1 MKKIS
6 TFLIAV
12 FVLTIAVSCKSK
24 VLVADITPQYFT
36 DSIYST
42 SLSEYRKHNVYLP
55 LNFNKR
61 KKYPIIYVT
70 DGNAISS
77 DDLLKNTLDSLIG
90 NKIIKPVVLIESFSN
105 HKIADS
111 SGTFGDGKK
120 VYLQY
125 RNFEYINNYQN
136 VTPNPLLENR
146 FKNHMT
152 YFKDELISSVEGKL
166 TGKIKRK
173 DRYFYGYSNGAG
185 FGLSL
190 LNTHP
195 DLIGTYL
202 CFSAFGGDVQTNN
215 WNKDVHYASLYL
227 KFGKNEPPFLKEDA
241 DFLQAKYADLNAF
254 IDIEEFDGGHDW
266 KKWNKGFIETVLKL
280 FAEKK

>member
-1 MKKIS
+1 
-6 TFLIAV
+6 
-12 FVLTIAVSCKSK
+12 
-24 VLVADITPQYFT
+24 
-36 DSIYST
+36 
-42 SLSEYRKHNVYLP
+42 
-55 LNFNKR
+55 
-61 KKYPIIYVT
+61 
-70 DGNAISS
+70 
-77 DDLLKNTLDSLIG
+77 
-90 NKIIKPVVLIESFSN
+90 
-105 HKIADS
+105 
-111 SGTFGDGKK
+111 
-120 VYLQY
+120 
-125 RNFEYINNYQN
+125 
-136 VTPNPLLENR
+136 
-146 FKNHMT
+146 MT

-195 DLIGTYL
+195 DLIETYL